1 MKVFETKDIRN
12 VALIGS
18 AKAGKTTMTES
29 MLYHGKVISRKGNV
43 EAKNTASD
51 YRPIELDK
59 GNSVVSSV
67 LHTIF
72 DNTKINILDTPGSS
86 DYIGELVTSLY
97 AADTAVMTVNGAN
110 GVEVGNEI
118 GWRYASQADI
128 PTMFVANFMD
138 NENVKFDDLIQQLRT
153 YFSEK
158 VIAAQYPVNV
168 GPDFNAIIDLVL
180 NKMIKFDDKGEFEIL
195 DIPDDE
201 KDRAE
206 EMQLNLIEAAAEGS
220 EELMEKY
227 FESET
232 LTLEEM
238 RQGLNLGLQSRAVF
252 PVFIASAKNEVGITR
267 LMEFIKTST
276 PSPLESNPAKTTSGE
291 ELNFTVDE
299 PFTAQI
305 FKTSIESH
313 LGEVAYMKIFSG
325 KIQEGADV
333 INGKTGNKERITQ
346 LYVMAGKNREKV
358 EEAVAGDIIATIKL
372 KDAKINTTLNDP
384 AKSDRVVEPMVFPNP
399 LYTTAIKASNSSD
412 DEKMGTFLQDIVNM
426 DPSLDLEYSKEL
438 RQIILRGM
446 GEQHLNNVKWIF
458 KNIHKIDVDLYTAK
472 IPYRETITKNAK
484 STYRHKKQSGGAGQF
499 GEVYIMIEPYHEGKE
514 PQKEYPIRKTEEYE
528 LKWGGKLIYNSCIV
542 GGAIDAKFMP
552 AILKGIME
560 KMEIG
565 PLTGSYARDIVV
577 NVYDGKMHPVDS
589 NEVSFKI
596 AGRMSFSDA
605 FKKAGPQ
612 ILEPIYDM
620 VVIVPEE
627 KMGDVMTDLQGRRAI
642 IMGMEG
648 EGIYQR
654 IKAKVPLAEVAKY
667 STALNSLTSGR
678 AFYTLDYAEYA
689 PVPGDVQEKLLK
701 EYEESLKEDD
711 S

>member
-12 VALIGS
+12 IALIGS
-18 AKAGKTTMTES
+18 AKAGKTTVAES
-29 MLYHGKVISRKGNV
+29 MLFHGKVINRKGSV
-43 EAKNTASD
+43 EGKNTASD
-51 YRPIELDK
+51 YRPIELEK
-59 GNSVVSSV
+59 GNSVVTSV
-67 LHTIF
+67 LHTIYK
-72 DNTKINILDTPGSS
+72 DTKINILDTPGSS

-97 AADTAVMTVNGAN
+97 AADTAVMTVNGSN

-118 GWRYASQADI
+118 GWRYASQANI
-128 PTMFVANFMD
+128 PTMFMATYMD
-138 NENVKFDDLIQQLRT
+138 NENVKFDELIQQLKT
-153 YFSEK
+153 FFGDK
-158 VIAAQYPVNV
+158 VIAAQYPVNI

-180 NKMIKFDDKGEFEIL
+180 NKMLKFDENGNFEVL
-195 DIPDDE
+195 DIPAEE

-227 FESET
+227 FETET

-238 RQGLNLGLQSRAVF
+238 RQGLNLGLQNRAVF
-252 PVFIASAKNEVGITR
+252 PVFVCSGKKDVGVTR
-267 LMEFIKTST
+267 IMEFIKAST
-276 PSPLESNPAKTTSGE
+276 PSPLQAATVKTEGGD
-291 ELNFTVDE
+291 ELNYDKE
-299 PFTAQI
+299 GAFTAQI

-313 LGEVAYMKIFSG
+313 LGEVAYMKIYSG

-333 INGKTGNKERITQ
+333 INGKSSNKERITQ

-372 KDAKINTTLNDP
+372 KESKINISLNDSSV
-384 AKSDRVVEPMVFPNP
+384 SDRIVEHMKFPSP

-458 KNIHKIDVDLYTAK
+458 KNIHKIDIDLYTAK
-472 IPYRETITKNAK
+472 IPYRETITRNAK
-484 STYRHKKQSGGAGQF
+484 ASYRHKKQSGGAGQF
-499 GEVYIMIEPYHEGKE
+499 GEVHIMIEPYTEGKE
-514 PQKEYPIRKTEEYE
+514 PQKEFPIRGSDEHE
-528 LKWGGKLIYNSCIV
+528 LKWGGKLIYNNCIV

-560 KMEIG
+560 KIEIG

-605 FKKAGPQ
+605 FKNAGPK

-654 IKAKVPLAEVAKY
+654 IKAKVPLAEVSKY
-667 STALNSLTSGR
+667 STALNSITSGR

-701 EYEESLKEDD
+701 EYEESQKEEE
-711 S
+711 